1 MEIFLHNVWSVVNEL
16 APWLLVGCLAAGVMH
31 VFLPGDFLSR
41 HLGGK
46 GVLSVLK
53 AVLLGVPMPLCS
65 CGVIPAAIA
74 LKKKG
79 AGDGASLG
87 FLISTPQTGVDSI
100 LVSAAFLSWPFA
112 LFKLLSAFILGLLGG
127 LIANCVSKDLDRP
140 IVKEALGNEKRGFG
154 DVYDFAVNDLLYMI
168 WRWLVVGILVSAAIS
183 TWLPEDLVGS
193 WRDIPLLYS
202 LLLVL
207 LISIPLYVCATSSVP
222 IAAALVHAGMP
233 PSAALVFLMAGP
245 ATNMA
250 TIGAVYRA
258 FGSKQLI
265 VYLMTIIL
273 GSIGLAL
280 SFDFVLQ
287 VEEAA
292 HSHEHGIGTSIF
304 SYVLLL
310 LFVVFVKRDVTAF
323 LLREELTVSDD
334 PQFLEFEVDG
344 LTCQGCVRKLTAS
357 LNGLKGVI
365 VIGVSIEDG
374 VVSLQGEPL
383 NHLKISQ
390 AVEKSGFRLR
400 KALC

>member
-1 MEIFLHNVWSVVNEL
+1 MEVFLHNVWSVINEL
-16 APWLLVGCLAAGVMH
+16 APWLLVGCLVAGIMH
-31 VFLPGDFLSR
+31 VFLPDDFLSR
-41 HLGGK
+41 HLGGR
-46 GVLSVLK
+46 GMPSVLK

-100 LVSAAFLSWPFA
+100 FVSAAFLSWPFA

-127 LIANCVSKDLDRP
+127 FIANFVSKGLDRP
-140 IVKEALGNEKRGFG
+140 IVKDALVSEKRGLG
-154 DVYDFAVNDLLYMI
+154 DIYGFVVNDLLYMI

-183 TWLPEDLVGS
+183 TWLPENLVDS
-193 WRDIPLLYS
+193 WSEIPLFYS

-222 IAAALVHAGMP
+222 IAAALVLAGMP

-258 FGSKQLI
+258 FGSKLLI

-273 GSIGLAL
+273 GSVGLAL

-287 VEEAA
+287 IETVA
-292 HSHEHGIGTSIF
+292 HSHEHGIGASIF

-310 LFVVFVKRDVTAF
+310 LFVVFAKRDLSTF
-323 LLREELTVSDD
+323 LSRKAVMASDG

-344 LTCQGCVRKLTAS
+344 LTCQGCVRKLTTS
-357 LNGLKGVI
+357 LNDVKGVA
-365 VIGVSIEDG
+365 VIGVSLEGG
-374 VVSLQGEPL
+374 VVSLHGEPL